1 MIDINLRE
9 VRSKLGLSQGAMAKD
24 LGIAQAQYNTYER
37 GTRKPSADILEKLVK
52 QFNINI
58 NYLLTGDGPM
68 FITPELHKDTLQFKI
83 PKNARVLLEVEE

>member
-1 MIDINLRE
+1 MLNENLKECRN
-9 VRSKLGLSQGAMAKD
+9 KLGLSQEEIAKRLD
-24 LGIAQAQYNTYER
+24 IHAVQYGTYER
-37 GTRKPSADILEKLVK
+37 GKNKPSADILEKLVK

-68 FITPELHKDTLQFKI
+68 FITPELSKDTLQFKI

>member
-1 MIDINLRE
+1 MLAINLVETRK
-9 VRSKLGLSQGAMAKD
+9 KLGLSQGELAKR
-24 LGIAQAQYNTYER
+24 LGMLQSQYSNYER
-37 GTRKPSADILEKLVK
+37 GTRKPSVEVLEKLVK

-83 PKNARVLLEVEE
+83 PKNSRVLLEVEE

>member
-58 NYLLTGDGPM
+58 NYLLTGEGPM
-68 FITPELHKDTLQFKI
+68 FITPELLKNTLQFKI
-83 PKNARVLLEVEE
+83 PKNSRVLLEVED

>member
-1 MIDINLRE
+1 MLKINLRE
-9 VRSKLGLSQGAMAKD
+9 CRNKLGLSQVLIAKE
-24 LGIAQAQYNTYER
+24 LGIAPVQYGTYER

-58 NYLLTGDGPM
+58 NYLLTGEGPM

-83 PKNARVLLEVEE
+83 PRNARVLLEVEE